1 MIKRIGKGLLFFG
14 MALTVYAF
22 DAPDSVIPDVPPAYA
37 GAPTLKTI
45 LLLLGGS
52 GSVVF
57 GAVMAFQ
64 HFRNWMSRPEL
75 PAKFKPSLQPANMPF
90 HMNAE
95 KMKKPFR
102 FQRNR
107 AAHPKR
113 NSLLNI
119 SRPTAGN
126 WPYENQIIERH
137 N

>member
-107 AAHPKR
+107 AGTPQAKFFTQHFPP
-113 NSLLNI
+113 NSGQL
-119 SRPTAGN
+119 AK
-126 WPYENQIIERH
+126 
-137 N
+137 